1 MRLHPLLVACV
12 ALLPS
17 VAAASKITIT
27 TDPVGAVVQLDGV
40 SYGPSPVIIPKVEP
54 GAHQLKVSAEGYV
67 TREDLLDVD
76 GSSDFQ
82 IHAPLNPAPKKVEP
96 PAPPPKPEPAPQPPA
111 PTPPPPTPTQPP
123 PAPTPVTP
131 PAVQKPVPVSEL
143 PVGWGTQ
150 KKTLV
155 LLVETVP
162 AEAYVQVVGM
172 EEVKR
177 APATFTG
184 FAPGIVRLRV
194 RAPNHKEKHV
204 EVDLKHDARTRVT
217 LEKLP

>member
-40 SYGPSPVIIPKVEP
+40 SFGPSPVTIPKVSP
-54 GAHQLKVSAEGYV
+54 GAHQLRVSAEGYV

-82 IHAPLNPAPKKVEP
+82 IHAPLNPAPKKVEA
-96 PAPPPKPEPAPQPPA
+96 PAPPPKPEPAPQPTPPPAQPQPA
-111 PTPPPPTPTQPP
+111 PTPPAAPVAPP
-123 PAPTPVTP
+123 PA
-131 PAVQKPVPVSEL
+131 AQKPLPVSEL

-162 AEAYVQVVGM
+162 ADAYVQVVGM